1 MLNIHAFAQ
10 AKGYRSYLEKEAVGS
25 WKGSGSKLLNLPD
38 DVTKENFSSIRQGLH
53 PETGE
58 ELRIRKVVDRV
69 YRKPWGDEI
78 YKARE
83 MYDLVISAPKSVSVM
98 AMVDPR
104 ISASHQ
110 EAVSKTLERM
120 EQRNG
125 AMVVA
130 EYHHHNS
137 RKLDPQEHTHLLAAN
152 LSFDGERWKTLNA
165 NKMYRGQQEITDG
178 YRDFLFRKLERE
190 GYRIDYPEIAGI
202 PPEIIE
208 KFSQR
213 SQDRD
218 ESIEEFMQYQG
229 KEPTNREISIL
240 VRDNR
245 QEKPL
250 MSLEEARRQQIERLT
265 PSEHSGLVRLREEA
279 REKEV
284 SYSFDLNDHVV
295 HESAAHHHVAWSYG
309 GKEKQRSY

>member
-10 AKGYRSYLEKEAVGS
+10 AKGYRSYLEKESPGA
-25 WKGSGSKLLNLPD
+25 WKGSGSKLLNLPEE
-38 DVTKENFSSIRQGLH
+38 VTKENYSSIRQGLH

-69 YRKPWGDEI
+69 YTKPWGTEV

-98 AMVDPR
+98 ALVDPR
-104 ISASHQ
+104 ISVSHQ
-110 EAVSKTLERM
+110 ESVSRVLERM
-120 EQRNG
+120 EERNG

-137 RKLDPQEHTHLLAAN
+137 RKLDPQEHSHLLAAN

-178 YRDFLFRKLERE
+178 YRDFLFRKLEHE

-202 PPEIIE
+202 PPEILE

-240 VRDNR
+240 IRDNR
-245 QEKPL
+245 QEKQLIPL
-250 MSLEEARRQQIERLT
+250 AEARERQLERLNAG
-265 PSEHSGLVRLREEA
+265 ERAGLMRIKEQA
-279 REKEV
+279 QEKEV
-284 SYSFDLNDHVV
+284 SYSLDLDDHVT
-295 HESAAHHHVAWSYG
+295 HESAAPYQQKWSYG
-309 GKEKQRSY
+309 EKPKQRAY

>member
-25 WKGSGSKLLNLPD
+25 WKGSGSKLLNLPEEI
-38 DVTKENFSSIRQGLH
+38 TKENFSSIRQGLH

-69 YRKPWGDEI
+69 YHKPWGTET

-98 AMVDPR
+98 ALVDPR

-110 EAVSKTLERM
+110 EAVSKVLERM

-137 RKLDPQEHTHLLAAN
+137 RKLDPQEHSHLLAAN

-190 GYRIDYPEIAGI
+190 GYRIDYPEIAGV
-202 PPEIIE
+202 PE
-208 KFSQR
+208 
-213 SQDRD
+213 
-218 ESIEEFMQYQG
+218 
-229 KEPTNREISIL
+229 
-240 VRDNR
+240 
-245 QEKPL
+245 
-250 MSLEEARRQQIERLT
+250 
-265 PSEHSGLVRLREEA
+265 
-279 REKEV
+279 
-284 SYSFDLNDHVV
+284 
-295 HESAAHHHVAWSYG
+295 
-309 GKEKQRSY
+309 